1 MRTLEVLMDIY
12 KRCPDCGGTL
22 EAHGRTDAYTYKH
35 TLFTV
40 EMDALHLN
48 LDTASCQHEE

>member
-1 MRTLEVLMDIY
+1 MDIY

-22 EAHGRTDAYTYKH
+22 EAHGRSDGYTYKH